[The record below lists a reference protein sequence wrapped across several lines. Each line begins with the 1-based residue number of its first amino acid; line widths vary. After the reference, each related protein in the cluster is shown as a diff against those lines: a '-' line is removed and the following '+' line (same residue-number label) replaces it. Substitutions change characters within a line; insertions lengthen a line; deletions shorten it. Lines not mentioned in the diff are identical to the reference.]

1 MEKIQL
7 GNSNLKITPITF
19 GAWAIGGWM
28 WGGANEKDAKEAV
41 HASVDAG
48 ITTIDTAPVYGFGKS
63 EELVGKAIQEIGQR
77 DHLQILTKFGLR
89 WDTEKGEF
97 YFETE
102 DDEGNTINIHKFAG
116 KENIIKECEDS
127 LKRLRTD
134 YIDLYQIHWPD
145 KTTPIEE
152 SMEAVQKLKDDGKIK
167 EAGVC
172 NYSVDEIKIAE
183 KVISLVSNQVPY
195 SMVNRTIEKDVVPYC
210 REKNIGILAYSPLQR
225 GLLTGKISEDH
236 DFNYGDHRPSTP
248 YFKPENI
255 VKVNQFLADIESIAQ
270 EHYATTAQ
278 LVINWTIQQ
287 PGITSALVGARNRK
301 QVDDNARA
309 ISFQLS
315 EEEIKIINQK
325 LSELNLDL

>member
-7 GNSNLKITPITF
+7 GNSDLKITPVTF

-28 WGGANEKDAKEAV
+28 WGGANEKDAVEAI

-63 EELVGKAIQEIGQR
+63 EELVGKAIKEAGKR
-77 DHLQILTKFGLR
+77 DQVQILTKYGLR
-89 WDTEKGEF
+89 WDTDKGEY
-97 YFETE
+97 YFDTE
-102 DDEGNTINIHKFAG
+102 DDKGNTIKLYKYAG
-116 KENIIKECEDS
+116 KENIIKECEES
-127 LKRLRTD
+127 LKRLQTD

-183 KVISLVSNQVPY
+183 KVIAIISNQVPY
-195 SMVNRTIEKDVVPYC
+195 SMVNRTIEKDVTPYC

-248 YFKPENI
+248 FFKPENI
-255 VKVNQFLADIESIAQ
+255 KKTNQFLAGIESIARD
-270 EHYATTAQ
+270 HYISKAQ

-301 QVDDNARA
+301 QVEDNARA
-309 ISFQLS
+309 VSFRLS
-315 EEEIKIINQK
+315 REEINLINQK
-325 LSELNLDL
+325 LSELNLEL